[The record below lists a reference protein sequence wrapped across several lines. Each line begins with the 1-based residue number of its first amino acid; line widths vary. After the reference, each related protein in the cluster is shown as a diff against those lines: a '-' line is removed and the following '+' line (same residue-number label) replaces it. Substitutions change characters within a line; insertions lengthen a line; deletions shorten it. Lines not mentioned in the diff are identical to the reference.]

1 MHHNFLAFLS
11 FLRWMNVWNT
21 RKKIE
26 LRNRKKN
33 SFYQE
38 RAYGVET
45 ATEEGKEI
53 RLLLMKQ
60 IKYDR
65 RLLVDMTE
73 RQWRYVRESN

>member
-1 MHHNFLAFLS
+1 MCGI
-11 FLRWMNVWNT
+11 RE
-21 RKKIE
+21 K
-26 LRNRKKN
+26 NRITKEKKN

-38 RAYGVET
+38 RAYGVGT